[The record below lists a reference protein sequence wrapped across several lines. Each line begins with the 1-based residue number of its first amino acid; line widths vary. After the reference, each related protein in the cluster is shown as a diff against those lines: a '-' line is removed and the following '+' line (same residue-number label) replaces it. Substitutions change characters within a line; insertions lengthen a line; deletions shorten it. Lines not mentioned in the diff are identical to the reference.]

1 MNLKLYIIWTAAV
14 LALVVPAAADS
25 TAIIHG
31 AVYSLDTL
39 EPLDNTVIYVN
50 STPTQ
55 YIVAKNGIY
64 SVELVPGNYTL
75 TAKYYQNGILT
86 YSIEEN
92 IEIKDGGNYVL
103 DLLLPP
109 VNSEKPMDG
118 SNTVKQSREQVIEDF
133 KPQVNSQISPK
144 TGNIHFLPDFIS
156 NSWIS
161 PSKQS
166 ESYSLI
172 VNSLL
177 TAVILFLLLTGG
189 YLLSR
194 KHKEMEKNTSQE
206 GKTGHITGNI
216 TGHIMREFF
225 EIANMPKIS
234 AKVLNK
240 SIGLEKKETAESKE
254 EHPAQETEPAELG
267 SEEENIKSS
276 LKEPAHNSNIETL
289 ALKKKLLLT
298 SDLQEVLDVIKKQG
312 GQITQK
318 DLRSRLKYS
327 EVKVCLMLA
336 NLEKRKRIKKFKR
349 GRENIVVLINGKS

>member
-1 MNLKLYIIWTAAV
+1 MKMNLKLYIIWTVAV
-14 LALVVPAAADS
+14 LVLVVPAAADS
-25 TAIIHG
+25 PAIIHG
-31 AVYSLDTL
+31 TMYSLDTL

-92 IEIKDGGNYVL
+92 IEIEDGGNYVL
-103 DLLLPP
+103 DLLLSPI
-109 VNSEKPMDG
+109 NSEKLMEG
-118 SNTVKQSREQVIEDF
+118 SDTVKQSREQVIEDF

-144 TGNIHFLPDFIS
+144 TGNIPFLPDFIS

-177 TAVILFLLLTGG
+177 SAVILFFLLTGG

-194 KHKEMEKNTSQE
+194 KHKEMEKNTFQE
-206 GKTGHITGNI
+206 GKTGHI

-225 EIANMPKIS
+225 EIVNMPRIS
-234 AKVLNK
+234 VKVLNK
-240 SIGLEKKETAESKE
+240 SIGLERKETAESKE
-254 EHPAQETEPAELG
+254 EHPAQETEPVELG

-276 LKEPAHNSNIETL
+276 LKEPAHNSKIETL

-298 SDLQEVLDVIKKQG
+298 PDLQEVLDIIKKQG

-327 EVKVCLMLA
+327 EVTVCLMLA

>member
-1 MNLKLYIIWTAAV
+1 MNMKLYIIWTAAV
-14 LALVVPAAADS
+14 LALVLPAAAS

-50 STPTQ
+50 SIPTQ
-55 YIVAKNGIY
+55 HIVAKNGIY

-92 IEIKDGGNYVL
+92 IEIKDVGNYVL

-144 TGNIHFLPDFIS
+144 TGNINFLPDFIS

-177 TAVILFLLLTGG
+177 TVVILFLLLTGG
-189 YLLSR
+189 YLVSR
-194 KHKEMEKNTSQE
+194 KHKETEKNTSQE
-206 GKTGHITGNI
+206 GKTGNI
-216 TGHIMREFF
+216 TGLIMREFF
-225 EIANMPKIS
+225 EIANVPRIS
-234 AKVLNK
+234 VKVMNK
-240 SIGLEKKETAESKE
+240 SIGLERKETAECKE
-254 EHPAQETEPAELG
+254 EHPAQETGPAELG

-298 SDLQEVLDVIKKQG
+298 PDLQEVLDMIKKQG

-336 NLEKRKRIKKFKR
+336 NLEKRKIIKKFKR